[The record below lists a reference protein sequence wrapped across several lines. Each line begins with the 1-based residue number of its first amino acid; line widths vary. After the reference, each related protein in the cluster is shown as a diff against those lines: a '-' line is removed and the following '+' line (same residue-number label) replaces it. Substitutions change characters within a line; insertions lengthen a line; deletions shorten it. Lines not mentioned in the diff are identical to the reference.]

1 MWLDA
6 ILAYL
11 HFTAIFLL
19 FAFLTVQ
26 VILIRQPL
34 DMRTVRLLGRM
45 DIWYFSSAIAALIT
59 GFLRATVGAKGAD
72 FYFNAWPIYVKIGLF
87 LAVGLISV
95 KPTMTFIRLAAHARA
110 RRRVASAG
118 GGAGVDA
125 QARHG
130 RSAPRGAHPGIRGDH
145 VAWPRPLTT

>member
-34 DMRTVRLLGRM
+34 DLRAVRLIGRM
-45 DIWYFSSAIAALIT
+45 DLWYFGSAIGALAT
-59 GFLRATVGAKGAD
+59 GFLRAAFGAKGGD
-72 FYFNAWPIYVKIGLF
+72 FYFGAWPIYVKIGLF
-87 LAVGLISV
+87 FVIAALSI
-95 KPTMTFIRLAAHARA
+95 KPTMTFIRWRRTMEAQPAWQVPAADQAAMRKIIMIEVHLAALIPVFA
-110 RRRVASAG
+110 VIMS
-118 GGAGVDA
+118 
-125 QARHG
+125 
-130 RSAPRGAHPGIRGDH
+130 RGLGH
-145 VAWPRPLTT
+145 

>member
-45 DIWYFSSAIAALIT
+45 DIWYFSSAIAALVT

-95 KPTMTFIRLAAHARA
+95 KPTMTFIRWKRMFERDAAWQVPAGEQASMRRLVMVEVHLAALIPVFA
-110 RRRVASAG
+110 VIMS
-118 GGAGVDA
+118 
-125 QARHG
+125 
-130 RSAPRGAHPGIRGDH
+130 RGLGH
-145 VAWPRPLTT
+145 

>member
-19 FAFLTVQ
+19 FAFLAVQ

-95 KPTMTFIRLAAHARA
+95 KPTMTFIRWKRMYERDAAWQVPALEQASMRRLVMVEVHLAALIPVFA
-110 RRRVASAG
+110 VIMS
-118 GGAGVDA
+118 
-125 QARHG
+125 
-130 RSAPRGAHPGIRGDH
+130 RGLGH
-145 VAWPRPLTT
+145 

>member
-59 GFLRATVGAKGAD
+59 GFLRATLGAKGAD

-95 KPTMTFIRLAAHARA
+95 KPTMTFIRWKRMFERDAAWQVPAGEQASMRRLVMVEVHLAALIPVFA
-110 RRRVASAG
+110 VIMS
-118 GGAGVDA
+118 
-125 QARHG
+125 
-130 RSAPRGAHPGIRGDH
+130 RGLGH
-145 VAWPRPLTT
+145 